1 MTVFL
6 TSSPCV
12 FGADRAILNPANGF
26 LERLGEAIPPEARCL
41 FICSDPDSYERTD
54 RIGGD
59 MEQAFREAGFDFSDL
74 VVLDHRNAWEA
85 EAWIRWSDVIILAG
99 GHVPTQNAF
108 FQEIGLA
115 ELLRDYPGVIIGIS
129 AGRNH
134 TVGLKADGT
143 ALAVGLDDEGQC
155 QVALWNQ
162 LTAVSAGGAHTL
174 GLRRDG
180 RVVAAGDNED
190 RQCDV
195 GTWQDITAVAAG
207 YYHSVGLKAD
217 GTVVAT
223 GFNDYGQCD
232 VSEWT
237 DIVAVAAGG
246 WHTLGLKADGSI
258 VATGRNENGQC
269 ETQGWDNMQIP

>member
-54 RIGGD
+54 RIGRD

-129 AGRNH
+129 AGSMNS
-134 TVGLKADGT
+134 A
-143 ALAVGLDDEGQC
+143 AVVYAQPELEGESLDPEYRRFLPG
-155 QVALWNQ
+155 
-162 LTAVSAGGAHTL
+162 L
-174 GLRRDG
+174 GLTELNICPHYNLDRGYYLDGRWLYEDITYPDSFGHSFLILVDGSYVLIRDG
-180 RVVAAGDNED
+180 
-190 RQCDV
+190 
-195 GTWQDITAVAAG
+195 
-207 YYHSVGLKAD
+207 
-217 GTVVAT
+217 
-223 GFNDYGQCD
+223 
-232 VSEWT
+232 
-237 DIVAVAAGG
+237 
-246 WHTLGLKADGSI
+246 
-258 VATGRNENGQC
+258 
-269 ETQGWDNMQIP
+269 ETQILGEAYCLEDGVLEQIGEEGDCLTL